1 MVKIAVT
8 EYGCG
13 SLFFMLFSAIDFCFL
28 LSFVQFVNST
38 KIMINIDFSKLFDF
52 D

>member
-13 SLFFMLFSAIDFCFL
+13 SLFFMLFYECIKTEYHGR
-28 LSFVQFVNST
+28 QIRTQVN
-38 KIMINIDFSKLFDF
+38 KLER
-52 D
+52 